1 MRKIFSAFLL
11 ILLISAV
18 LIILVQPLQ
27 AQIGTPTAL
36 STLSSSF
43 PLPNLSIAPFD
54 AWFGFLIIL
63 VVIIVAVVVV
73 VMIILYIL
81 RLEKLRDKQ
90 NTQTQT

>member
-1 MRKIFSAFLL
+1 MRKIFSVFLL
-11 ILLISAV
+11 ILLVSTV
-18 LIILVQPLQ
+18 LIILVQPLN
-27 AQIGTPTAL
+27 AQIGTPVSL

-63 VVIIVAVVVV
+63 MVIIVLVVVV

-81 RLEKLRDKQ
+81 RLEKTSRQKQ
-90 NTQTQT
+90 TTQT